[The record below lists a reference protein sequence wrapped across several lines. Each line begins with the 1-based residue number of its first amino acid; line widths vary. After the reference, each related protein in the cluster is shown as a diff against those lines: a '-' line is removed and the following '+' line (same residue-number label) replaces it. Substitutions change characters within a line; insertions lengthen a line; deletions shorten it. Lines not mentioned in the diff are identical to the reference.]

1 MKLLTDELR
10 ARLPPLYSQEAE
22 AEPMVYAK
30 FFMPGTGWTWYV
42 TEGSPQEEDFL
53 FFGFVVGLE
62 SEFGYFLLSEL
73 ESVRNQLGLR
83 SGTRPGVPRRQ
94 AHRCRARAR
103 FMTGAMHTETKNYF
117 LVSFLRLLTGPR
129 FTDCSGRGSASQI
142 EIKQGEIKVYE
153 ETICS
158 RGRHRPDP

>member
-22 AEPMVYAK
+22 DDPMVYAK

-42 TEGSPQEEDFL
+42 TEGSPQGDEFL

-73 ESVRNQLGLR
+73 EGVRTPQGLSVERDLSFREGKL
-83 SGTRPGVPRRQ
+83 TDVVP
-94 AHRCRARAR
+94 A
-103 FMTGAMHTETKNYF
+103 
-117 LVSFLRLLTGPR
+117 
-129 FTDCSGRGSASQI
+129 
-142 EIKQGEIKVYE
+142 
-153 ETICS
+153 
-158 RGRHRPDP
+158 PDS